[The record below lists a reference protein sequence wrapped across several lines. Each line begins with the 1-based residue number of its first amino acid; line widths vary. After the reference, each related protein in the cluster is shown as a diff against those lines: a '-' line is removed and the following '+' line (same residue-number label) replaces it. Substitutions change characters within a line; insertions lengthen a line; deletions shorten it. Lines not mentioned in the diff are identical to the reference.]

1 MQVHYR
7 RCWHYFLYFKLF
19 ERFKRKSLT
28 LRPSNPLILGFP
40 SVSGFFC
47 IPRAGQEGLQWHGLG
62 QHGDH
67 SPSCCNTF
75 SIPM

>member
-28 LRPSNPLILGFP
+28 LRPSNPLIL
-40 SVSGFFC
+40 V
-47 IPRAGQEGLQWHGLG
+47 IRV
-62 QHGDH
+62 
-67 SPSCCNTF
+67 
-75 SIPM
+75 